1 MSTLSDEE
9 LAYFSDVFSPKSSA
23 DSADNAFSRHS
34 LSVATEIP
42 QVLSHI
48 LGNAKLTL
56 LAEISYYRLWFPLQL
71 KQDEFGQFT
80 PELGTPEVIDMRGGE
95 RSWRMDNVKDVRVID
110 NETSKF
116 VEVLSLSSSG
126 ITIRVPQ
133 ELDTQ
138 SPRLTQLILPN
149 GTHVEMEFE
158 PVRTENG
165 VMAAKISAEGENR
178 QMLRQFL
185 FNQHKA
191 KFSHLYEDINR

>member
-1 MSTLSDEE
+1 MSTLSREE
-9 LAYFSDVFSPKSSA
+9 LAYFSDVFSPESSG
-23 DSADNAFSRHS
+23 DSEDNVFSKHS

-56 LAEISYYRLWFPLQL
+56 LAEISYYRLWFPLQI

-80 PELGTPEVIDMRGGE
+80 PELGTPEVLDMRGGE
-95 RSWRMDNVKDVRVID
+95 RSWRIDNVKDLRVID
-110 NETSKF
+110 SETSKL

-126 ITIRVPQ
+126 ITIRVPK

-138 SPRLTQLILPN
+138 SSRHTRLILPN
-149 GTHVEMEFE
+149 GTQVDMEFE

>member
-9 LAYFSDVFSPKSSA
+9 LAYFSDVFSPERSA
-23 DSADNAFSRHS
+23 DSADNALSRHS

-42 QVLSHI
+42 QMLSHI

-71 KQDEFGQFT
+71 TQDEFGQFT

-95 RSWRMDNVKDVRVID
+95 RSWRMDNLKDVRVID

-126 ITIRVPQ
+126 ITIKVPQ
-133 ELDTQ
+133 ELDTK

-149 GTHVEMEFE
+149 GIHVEMEFE

-165 VMAAKISAEGENR
+165 VMAAKISAEGESR

-185 FNQHKA
+185 FSQHKA
-191 KFSHLYEDINR
+191 KYSHLYEDINR

>member
-1 MSTLSDEE
+1 MSTLSEEE
-9 LAYFSDVFSPKSSA
+9 LAYFCDVFSPERSG
-23 DSADNAFSRHS
+23 DSDDNTLSKHS

-48 LGNAKLTL
+48 LGNATLTL

-95 RSWRMDNVKDVRVID
+95 RSWRMDNVKDLRVID
-110 NETSKF
+110 SETSKL

-126 ITIRVPQ
+126 ITIKVPQ

-138 SPRLTQLILPN
+138 SPRHTRLILPN
-149 GTHVEMEFE
+149 GTQVDMEFE

>member
-1 MSTLSDEE
+1 MATLSDEE
-9 LAYFSDVFSPKSSA
+9 LAYFSDVFSPEQS
-23 DSADNAFSRHS
+23 DNSADNVLTKHS

-42 QVLSHI
+42 QILSHI

-80 PELGTPEVIDMRGGE
+80 PELGTPEVVDMRGVE
-95 RSWRMDNVKDVRVID
+95 RSWRIDDLKNVKVMD

-126 ITIRVPQ
+126 ITIKVPK

-138 SPRLTQLILPN
+138 SQRHTQLILPN
-149 GTHVEMEFE
+149 GNHVELEFE

-165 VMAAKISAEGENR
+165 IMAAKISAEGESR
-178 QMLRQFL
+178 QILRQFL

-191 KFSHLYEDINR
+191 KYSHLYEDVNR

>member
-1 MSTLSDEE
+1 MSTLSREE
-9 LAYFSDVFSPKSSA
+9 LAYFSDVFSPESSG
-23 DSADNAFSRHS
+23 DSEDNVFSKHS

-80 PELGTPEVIDMRGGE
+80 PELGIPEVVDMRGGE
-95 RSWRMDNVKDVRVID
+95 RSWRIDDLKDVRVMD

-126 ITIRVPQ
+126 ITIKIPK
-133 ELDTQ
+133 ELDTK
-138 SPRLTQLILPN
+138 SPRHTQLILPK
-149 GTHVEMEFE
+149 GTHVDMEFE

-165 VMAAKISAEGENR
+165 VMAAKISAEGESR
-178 QMLRQFL
+178 QLLRQFL
-185 FNQHKA
+185 FSQHKA
-191 KFSHLYEDINR
+191 KYSHLYENINR